1 MSHYHCDAKTHAFV
15 KTIADANDVI
25 LASPVYHGSYSG
37 GLKNALDNLEYNA
50 FGIKFLVISLM
61 TI

>member
-37 GLKNALDNLEYNA
+37 GIEEC
-50 FGIKFLVISLM
+50 S
-61 TI
+61 

>member
-37 GLKNALDNLEYNA
+37 ELKNALDNLEYNA